1 MIFNSYAFLAFF
13 PIVTLAYYLMP
24 MRARR
29 LWLLAASYYFY
40 MCWNA
45 RYALLIAA
53 STLVTYLC
61 ALALGRMEAK
71 TGRRAVLA
79 LGLSINLGILCF
91 FKYFGFFT
99 DTFARIAARLGV
111 RMAIPAFDVL
121 LPVGISFYTF
131 QALGYMID
139 VYRGKLPPERSLMR
153 YALFVSFFPQ
163 LVAGPIERSENLLR
177 QVNEDHPLDEKAVRD
192 GLLVMLLGFFEKLVI
207 ADRASLYVD
216 AVYGNWQQA
225 SGLQILL
232 ATVAFAFQIY
242 GDFGG
247 YSHIAIG
254 AAKVLGYDLME
265 NFRQP
270 YFAVSV
276 RDFWRRWHIS
286 LSTWFRDYV
295 YIPLGGS
302 RCSAAKKDRNLI
314 LTFLV
319 SGLWHGAG
327 LTYLVWG
334 GLHGVCQAVENHL
347 PHRRSGKLRH
357 ALRVLGTFCIL
368 AGLFMIFRASSL
380 GNAAAVFKGILFNG
394 GHAVFSNY
402 WELGLTSR
410 LEQLMLFAGIAILLG
425 VDAAHERGV
434 SLRGKIAA
442 LPTPARWAVYEVCIF
457 AFLFMGRFLGGG
469 SFLYA
474 RY

>member
-13 PIVTLAYYLMP
+13 PIVTLAYYRMP

-29 LWLLAASYYFY
+29 PWLLAASYYFY

-45 RYALLIAA
+45 QYALLIAA

-61 ALALGRMEAK
+61 ALALGRMKAK
-71 TGRRAVLA
+71 AGRRAVLA
-79 LGLSINLGILCF
+79 LGLAINLGILCF

-99 DTFARIAARLGV
+99 NTFARIAARLGV

-286 LSTWFRDYV
+286 LSTWFREYV
-295 YIPLGGS
+295 YIPLGGN
-302 RCSAAKKDRNLI
+302 RKGKGRQLLNIAIVWL
-314 LTFLV
+314 LT
-319 SGLWHGAG
+319 GLWHGASWNFVLWG
-327 LTYLVWG
+327 VYYAVLLLLEKTFLLKWLDKAPRFVGHVYTCFCFVMGWVLFAITDLGALGAYVGHMFSGTFADSTTAYL
-334 GLHGVCQAVENHL
+334 
-347 PHRRSGKLRH
+347 LRCGW
-357 ALRVLGTFCIL
+357 LLLVLGVIGCTSL
-368 AGLFMIFRASSL
+368 PKRLWEKREQSLSPALSDGLRTVWVVL
-380 GNAAAVFKGILFNG
+380 V
-394 GHAVFSNY
+394 
-402 WELGLTSR
+402 
-410 LEQLMLFAGIAILLG
+410 LL
-425 VDAAHERGV
+425 V
-434 SLRGKIAA
+434 SM
-442 LPTPARWAVYEVCIF
+442 
-457 AFLFMGRFLGGG
+457 AFLVGD
-469 SFLYA
+469 SYNPFLYF
-474 RY
+474 RF

>member
-1 MIFNSYAFLAFF
+1 
-13 PIVTLAYYLMP
+13 
-24 MRARR
+24 
-29 LWLLAASYYFY
+29 
-40 MCWNA
+40 
-45 RYALLIAA
+45 
-53 STLVTYLC
+53 
-61 ALALGRMEAK
+61 
-71 TGRRAVLA
+71 
-79 LGLSINLGILCF
+79 
-91 FKYFGFFT
+91 
-99 DTFARIAARLGV
+99 
-111 RMAIPAFDVL
+111 
-121 LPVGISFYTF
+121 
-131 QALGYMID
+131 
-139 VYRGKLPPERSLMR
+139 MR

-302 RCSAAKKDRNLI
+302 RVGAFRRALNVMV
-314 LTFLV
+314 TFTI
-319 SGLWHGAG
+319 SGLWHGAAMNYVAWGAANGALQVAESFLPRRFNEPRGRLGRCAKALLTFIVIDATWLLFRAHALSTALHMAERMVRCAAGAPMATGFTFPQALVLVVG
-327 LTYLVWG
+327 LTALG
-334 GLHGVCQAVENHL
+334 ALDALHERGRTLTAWL
-347 PHRRSGKLRH
+347 DRRPA
-357 ALRVLGTFCIL
+357 ALRM
-368 AGLFMIFRASSL
+368 A
-380 GNAAAVFKGILFNG
+380 
-394 GHAVFSNY
+394 
-402 WELGLTSR
+402 
-410 LEQLMLFAGIAILLG
+410 LMLLG
-425 VDAAHERGV
+425 VLLVVIFGVWGTNYDAQAFYLFPILTREAANEKEILSVCAGVGAVPAGAEPRHAPRGQRKEIRRVLRRKAAHRRLLSGDEPRHGRGV
-434 SLRGKIAA
+434 SHR
-442 LPTPARWAVYEVCIF
+442 AV
-457 AFLFMGRFLGGG
+457 RPGGDNRLQSG
-469 SFLYA
+469 EPG
-474 RY
+474 

>member
-29 LWLLAASYYFY
+29 PWLLAASYYFY
-40 MCWNA
+40 MCWNVQ
-45 RYALLIAA
+45 YALLIAA

-61 ALALGRMEAK
+61 ALALGQMEAK
-71 TGRRAVLA
+71 AGRRAVLA
-79 LGLSINLGILCF
+79 LGLAINLGILCF

-232 ATVAFAFQIY
+232 ATAAFAFQIY

-286 LSTWFRDYV
+286 LSTWFREYV
-295 YIPLGGS
+295 YIPLGGN
-302 RCSAAKKDRNLI
+302 RKGKGRQLLNIAIVWL
-314 LTFLV
+314 LT
-319 SGLWHGAG
+319 GLWHGANWNFV
-327 LTYLVWG
+327 LWG
-334 GLHGVCQAVENHL
+334 VYYAVLLLLEKTFLLKWLDKAPRFVGHVYTCFCFVMGWVL
-347 PHRRSGKLRH
+347 FAITDLG
-357 ALRVLGTFCIL
+357 ALGAYVGHMFSGTFADSTTAYLLRCGWLLLVL
-368 AGLFMIFRASSL
+368 AVIGCTSLPKRLWEKREQALSPALSDGLRT
-380 GNAAAVFKGILFNG
+380 VW
-394 GHAVFSNY
+394 VVVV
-402 WELGLTSR
+402 
-410 LEQLMLFAGIAILLG
+410 LL
-425 VDAAHERGV
+425 V
-434 SLRGKIAA
+434 SM
-442 LPTPARWAVYEVCIF
+442 
-457 AFLFMGRFLGGG
+457 AFLVGD
-469 SFLYA
+469 SYNPFLYF
-474 RY
+474 RF

>member
-13 PIVTLAYYLMP
+13 PIVTLAYYRMP

-29 LWLLAASYYFY
+29 PWLLAASYYFY

-45 RYALLIAA
+45 QYALLIAA

-61 ALALGRMEAK
+61 ALALGRMKAK
-71 TGRRAVLA
+71 AGRRAVLA
-79 LGLSINLGILCF
+79 LGLTINLGILCF

-295 YIPLGGS
+295 YIPLG
-302 RCSAAKKDRNLI
+302 
-314 LTFLV
+314 
-319 SGLWHGAG
+319 
-327 LTYLVWG
+327 
-334 GLHGVCQAVENHL
+334 
-347 PHRRSGKLRH
+347 
-357 ALRVLGTFCIL
+357 
-368 AGLFMIFRASSL
+368 
-380 GNAAAVFKGILFNG
+380 AAAS
-394 GHAVFSNY
+394 AR
-402 WELGLTSR
+402 LG
-410 LEQLMLFAGIAILLG
+410 
-425 VDAAHERGV
+425 
-434 SLRGKIAA
+434 
-442 LPTPARWAVYEVCIF
+442 AR
-457 AFLFMGRFLGGG
+457 
-469 SFLYA
+469 
-474 RY
+474 

>member
-13 PIVTLAYYLMP
+13 PIVTLAYYLLP

-29 LWLLAASYYFY
+29 PWLLAASYYFY

-71 TGRRAVLA
+71 AGRRAVLA
-79 LGLSINLGILCF
+79 LGLAINLGILCF

-111 RMAIPAFDVL
+111 RLAIPAFDVL

-286 LSTWFRDYV
+286 LSTWFREYV
-295 YIPLGGS
+295 YIPLGGN
-302 RCSAAKKDRNLI
+302 RKGKGRQLLNIAIVWL
-314 LTFLV
+314 LT
-319 SGLWHGAG
+319 GLWHGASWNFV
-327 LTYLVWG
+327 LWG
-334 GLHGVCQAVENHL
+334 V
-347 PHRRSGKLRH
+347 
-357 ALRVLGTFCIL
+357 
-368 AGLFMIFRASSL
+368 
-380 GNAAAVFKGILFNG
+380 
-394 GHAVFSNY
+394 Y
-402 WELGLTSR
+402 Y
-410 LEQLMLFAGIAILLG
+410 AILLLLEKTFLLKWLDKAPRFVGHVYTCFCFVMGWVLFAITDLSALGAYVGHMFSGTFADSTTAYLLRCDWLLLVLG
-425 VDAAHERGV
+425 VIGCTSLPKRLWEKREQALSPALSDGLRTVWVVVVLLV
-434 SLRGKIAA
+434 SM
-442 LPTPARWAVYEVCIF
+442 
-457 AFLFMGRFLGGG
+457 AFLVGD
-469 SFLYA
+469 SYNPFLYF
-474 RY
+474 RF